1 MTLKLNGSSGG
12 SVSIDAPA
20 NTNPSGSD
28 VTLTLPVN
36 DGDAN
41 QVLQTDGSGALSWTG
56 ANNTPMFLA
65 YPAVTAT
72 GISSGVET
80 KVSFTEVHD
89 PQSTYADNS
98 KFTPGVAGYY
108 FFSTNVFMEDPS
120 GSDAYQFAL
129 TLYKNGSTARGSVG
143 RFHSDNSDGDHL
155 QPTFNGVI
163 YLDADDY
170 IEVYAY
176 MSTNGAADWKI
187 DGTYGGQFTAFKL
200 IGV

>member
-1 MTLKLNGSSGG
+1 MSTLKTTNIKHKDSSSNNIVLDNSGNTT
-12 SVSIDAPA
+12 VSGNLTVTGTPPA
-20 NTNPSGSD
+20 G
-28 VTLTLPVN
+28 
-36 DGDAN
+36 
-41 QVLQTDGSGALSWTG
+41 
-56 ANNTPMFLA
+56 NTPMFLA

-72 GISSGVET
+72 GLTSSQLT

-89 PQSTYADNS
+89 PQSTYTDNS

-108 FFSTNVFMEDPS
+108 FFSTNLFMEDTS
-120 GSDAYQFAL
+120 GNDVYQFGV
-129 TLYKNGSTARGSVG
+129 TLYKNGSTARPIVG

-176 MSTNGAADWKI
+176 ASTYNAANWKI

-200 IGV
+200 SL